1 MTVTYSGFLER
12 FPEFSPHPS
21 GIVNGAIE
29 SATAD
34 VSDDIF
40 GNQTDRA
47 VRFLA
52 AHIIAIQ
59 LAQMGVQIGA
69 TDGKVY
75 GTGLDATLYGQEFKR
90 LSEIA
95 SNASTIGFVI

>member
-1 MTVTYSGFLER
+1 MTVTYSGFLQR

-34 VSDDIF
+34 VSSDIF
-40 GNQTDRA
+40 GDQTDRA

-75 GTGLDATLYGQEFKR
+75 GNGLDATLYGQEFKR
-90 LSEIA
+90 LTEAA
-95 SNASTIGFVI
+95 SSSLLGFVV